1 MYDVAETSQSK
12 YKEDQSGSAFANCER
27 CINYP
32 PKWWVGSFLCTL
44 GSGVISSR
52 KILHSIKATINYL

>member
-12 YKEDQSGSAFANCER
+12 YKVDQSGSAFANCER

-32 PKWWVGSFLCTL
+32 PKWWVGSFLWDL
-44 GSGVISSR
+44 GSFRPEKFYTV
-52 KILHSIKATINYL
+52 